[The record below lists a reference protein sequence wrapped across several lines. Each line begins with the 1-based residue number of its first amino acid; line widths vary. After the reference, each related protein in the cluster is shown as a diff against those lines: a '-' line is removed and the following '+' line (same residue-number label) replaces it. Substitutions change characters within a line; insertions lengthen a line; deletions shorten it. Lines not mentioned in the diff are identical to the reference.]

1 MAGRLNVLIEARPFC
16 LLDEEPI
23 EKLKSAGLDLVDM
36 RGSGIDDP
44 DFVAAFQKADA
55 VLSGNDLI
63 IDEALLQ
70 QTDRLKAVA
79 KMGVGLDMID
89 VEAATRHGV
98 LVFNTPGVNDQAVAD
113 HTFSLILAVARKILY
128 CDRSLRENRW
138 EHTKILGL
146 ELWQKTLGLIGLG
159 AIGRNVALRAEG
171 FRMRVVAYDPY
182 WPAAFAA
189 EHGIEQMEIDELLRT
204 SDVVSLHVPLMA
216 ETRHLVDADALSRM
230 KPGAILVNCARGGI
244 VDEAALVEA
253 LQKKQIAGAGIDVFE
268 AEPPSGSPLLAL
280 DNVVL
285 TPHTAAFTTQ
295 ALSNMDWGVTDQL
308 IGYASGKKPPHAVNP
323 EVHKQQSLLF
333 SGA

>member
-16 LLDEEPI
+16 LFDDEPMQE
-23 EKLKSAGLDLVDM
+23 LKNAGLELVDM

-44 DFVAAFQKADA
+44 DFVAAFRRADA

-63 IDEALLQ
+63 VDEALLQ
-70 QTDRLKAVA
+70 KTDRLKVVA

-89 VEAATRHGV
+89 IEAATRHGV

-113 HTFSLILAVARKILY
+113 HTFALILAVARKILY

-171 FRMRVVAYDPY
+171 FRMRVVAHDPY
-182 WPAAFAA
+182 WPEAFAA
-189 EHGIEQMEIDELLRT
+189 EHGIEQMEIEELLRI
-204 SDVVSLHVPLMA
+204 SDVVSLHVPLMDK
-216 ETRHLVDADALSRM
+216 TRNLIDASALSLM
-230 KPGAILVNCARGGI
+230 KPGAILINCARGGI

-253 LQKKQIAGAGIDVFE
+253 LKKKQIAGAGIDVFTS
-268 AEPPSGSPLLAL
+268 EPPSDSPLLDS
-280 DNVVL
+280 DNIVL

-295 ALSNMDWGVTDQL
+295 ALSNMDRGVVDQL
-308 IGYASGKKPPHAVNP
+308 IGYARGEKPPHAVNP
-323 EVHKQQSLLF
+323 EVYTR
-333 SGA
+333 